1 MQSKRAS
8 GASIILIKCI
18 VLAVSVVFSLFIA
31 ELVCRYH
38 YYGDLSGVGKTPE
51 SRFIRYDERMG
62 WSMIPDSEGYFTNSK
77 AGFKGYVRY
86 DENGIRVND
95 NNFDYEGE
103 SILII
108 GDSVTAGLEVDN
120 NKTYVADLER
130 LFVENGCEY
139 SIYNAGVRGYGTD
152 QSFWNLERLL
162 DIVKPKYV
170 IYMFNST
177 DFMDNRTI
185 KQSNRK
191 YGKPVFVLST
201 EDMIIK
207 NRPAKEYQYT
217 YYAFVEYEADGYKIT
232 EGYVNGTLRKIMDY
246 IKNNLA
252 LYIPLKSLYKKLHIS
267 PTAAIEKTPVYHD
280 LEILEHI
287 LKRMNGV
294 GSELLF
300 TSFPYK
306 GEEEYVDDFIRIA
319 DNLDITYLNL
329 FPYFTEPWENY
340 HWKRDKHWNEKG
352 HLQAA
357 AALYELLSPRLC
369 SHSGTHGSH
378 LTSSP
383 EGNSKHIRR

>member
-1 MQSKRAS
+1 MQSKRVSA
-8 GASIILIKCI
+8 GGKILIKFI
-18 VLAVSVVFSLFIA
+18 VLAVSVIFSLFIA
-31 ELVCRYH
+31 EFVCRYH

-51 SRFIRYDERMG
+51 SRFIHYDERMG

-86 DENGIRVND
+86 DENGIRAND
-95 NNFDYEGE
+95 NGYDNAGD

-108 GDSVTAGLEVDN
+108 GDSVTAGMEVDN
-120 NKTYVADLER
+120 NETYAAGLER
-130 LFVENGCEY
+130 LFQKNGCKY
-139 SIYNAGVRGYGTD
+139 NIYNAGVRGYGTD
-152 QSFWNLERLL
+152 QSFWNMERLL

-177 DFMDNRTI
+177 DFLDNRTI

-191 YGKPVFVLST
+191 YGKPVFVLSNGGIIT
-201 EDMIIK
+201 E
-207 NRPAKEYQYT
+207 NRPVKEYQYT
-217 YYAFVEYEADGYKIT
+217 YYAFVEYGADGYRIV
-232 EGYVNGTLRKIMDY
+232 EGNVNSALRTIMDY

-252 LYIPLKSLYKKLHIS
+252 LYIPLKSLYKKLKIS

-280 LEILEHI
+280 LDLLEHI
-287 LKRMNGV
+287 LKRINGL
-294 GSELLF
+294 GAELF
-300 TSFPYK
+300 ITSFPYK
-306 GEEEYVDDFIRIA
+306 GEEVYVEDFKRIA
-319 DNLDITYLNL
+319 NNLDIAYLNL
-329 FPYFTEPWENY
+329 FPYFTEPWESY

-357 AALYELLSPRLC
+357 AALFELLSPRLC

-383 EGNSKHIRR
+383 EGNSKHIIR